1 MQGTVLAETEAFIAK
16 QREALLNERQE
27 MVNRQRALQA
37 QLDELDGMLA
47 KFDVF
52 EGKAA
57 QQAPTRRNRSGQ
69 RGSRREELLRI
80 INQSHGL
87 SRGEILDKMGLK
99 GNKSGEMSVSN
110 ALTALTKSK
119 QVTRRDR
126 KYVASWAR
134 PRPPMPPDSA
144 VYRLGRK
151 TRWDPYDNQRRR
163 CRRKSMPKTISA
175 SFIFT
180 SATRISGLAITRG
193 PTFRFAKR

>member
-1 MQGTVLAETEAFIAK
+1 MQGTVLADTEAFITK

-27 MVNRQRALQA
+27 MVNQQRVLQA

-57 QQAPTRRNRSGQ
+57 PQAPTRRKRSSP
-69 RGSRREELLRI
+69 RGSRREELLRV

-99 GNKSGEMSVSN
+99 GNKTGEMSVSN

-119 QVTRRDR
+119 QVIRRDR
-126 KYVASWAR
+126 KYIAS
-134 PRPPMPPDSA
+134 
-144 VYRLGRK
+144 
-151 TRWDPYDNQRRR
+151 
-163 CRRKSMPKTISA
+163 
-175 SFIFT
+175 
-180 SATRISGLAITRG
+180 
-193 PTFRFAKR
+193 

>member
-1 MQGTVLAETEAFIAK
+1 VQAVRKNYNIVQTAEGEMQCTVLAETEAFIAK

-126 KYVASWAR
+126 KYIAS
-134 PRPPMPPDSA
+134 
-144 VYRLGRK
+144 
-151 TRWDPYDNQRRR
+151 
-163 CRRKSMPKTISA
+163 
-175 SFIFT
+175 
-180 SATRISGLAITRG
+180 
-193 PTFRFAKR
+193 

>member
-16 QREALLNERQE
+16 QRDALLNERQE

-99 GNKSGEMSVSN
+99 GNKAGEMSVSN
-110 ALTALTKSK
+110 ALTALTKGN
-119 QVTRRDR
+119 QVRRDGR
-126 KYVASWAR
+126 KYLTA
-134 PRPPMPPDSA
+134 
-144 VYRLGRK
+144 
-151 TRWDPYDNQRRR
+151 
-163 CRRKSMPKTISA
+163 
-175 SFIFT
+175 
-180 SATRISGLAITRG
+180 
-193 PTFRFAKR
+193 

>member
-1 MQGTVLAETEAFIAK
+1 MQGSVLAETEAFIAK
-16 QREALLNERQE
+16 QREALLKERQE
-27 MVNRQRALQA
+27 IVNQQRALQA
-37 QLDELDGMLA
+37 QLEQLDGMLA

-57 QQAPTRRNRSGQ
+57 QQAPTRRKRSGD

-80 INQSHGL
+80 INESHGL

-126 KYVASWAR
+126 KYVAS
-134 PRPPMPPDSA
+134 
-144 VYRLGRK
+144 
-151 TRWDPYDNQRRR
+151 
-163 CRRKSMPKTISA
+163 
-175 SFIFT
+175 
-180 SATRISGLAITRG
+180 
-193 PTFRFAKR
+193 

>member
-1 MQGTVLAETEAFIAK
+1 
-16 QREALLNERQE
+16 

-126 KYVASWAR
+126 KYVAS
-134 PRPPMPPDSA
+134 
-144 VYRLGRK
+144 
-151 TRWDPYDNQRRR
+151 
-163 CRRKSMPKTISA
+163 
-175 SFIFT
+175 
-180 SATRISGLAITRG
+180 
-193 PTFRFAKR
+193 